1 MPGRYLSLGAALL
14 AAAFA
19 ATWLGLQPPA
29 VRPASAPAGAFS
41 AERAMVRLRA
51 VGGAAGD
58 GVPHP
63 VGSEANARVR
73 ERILAELR
81 DIGLAPRVAETTTC
95 GRYLHCMRVANV
107 VARVPGRGGGAPVLL
122 SVHYDSVPAGPGASD
137 DGSGVAIALEIG
149 RALLAEPAATDV
161 ILLIDD
167 AEEPGLGGAEAFLA
181 DPLAGR
187 MGAIVNLEARGTG
200 GPSLLFE
207 TVGPGEVVVRRFAE
221 RAPHPVG
228 NSLLSTVYSLL
239 PNDTDLTVLR
249 RLGVP
254 GANLAFVH
262 GAIRYHTPRDD
273 IAHLDPRSMQHQGAN
288 ALALVRGLAEP
299 TPDGAKGQAVWF
311 DLLGLGVVRF
321 PEGAALPLAIAALL
335 LALAAAAVDVRRART
350 STGRVALGVL
360 AVPLGAAAAAAMG
373 LGAGRAMGLDP
384 IFRPWV
390 ASPGPLVAAFF
401 LSGIAGAALPALL
414 LGGRAGPAGLRGGIR
429 IAFSTLAIALSLT
442 LPGTSYLLLVPALA
456 GGLAGLLA
464 SITDS
469 ELAPGGA
476 DLATMVAGC
485 LVLLPPAWLL
495 YPALGHLAGP
505 AAAATVALAALPVA
519 ALAGGLSL
527 RARLS
532 AAVAP
537 TLLAGVGLAAALALP
552 VADVDAPER
561 VIVYF
566 HQDAVTGRAR
576 ILAHSDLGRLPDPV
590 RAAAAFSSFVPRV
603 AFGWGRL
610 RPSFEAEATPL
621 PVPGPEVD
629 LLETSRDGDAVRLR
643 ARIRSPRGA
652 PELQIA
658 IPPTVNVRSF
668 AFDGRQVPLPVS
680 KLARWYGGWWVYQ
693 LPAGPAG
700 IVVVMEVTSPG
711 PFEIVV
717 ADQSSGLPP
726 AAAAVATARPPWAV
740 TLQEGDLTLFTRT
753 VRVEPA
759 R

>member
-1 MPGRYLSLGAALL
+1 MPGRYLSLGATLL

-19 ATWLGLQPPA
+19 ATWLGLKPPA

-51 VGGAAGD
+51 VLGAAGD

-63 VGSEANARVR
+63 AGSEANGRVR

-81 DIGLAPRVAETTTC
+81 DIGLAPRVTEITSC
-95 GRYLHCMRVANV
+95 GRYLHCMPVANL

-181 DPLAGR
+181 DPLAGKV
-187 MGAIVNLEARGTG
+187 GAIVNLEARGTG

-207 TVGPGEVVVRRFAE
+207 TVGPGDVVVRRFAE
-221 RAPHPVG
+221 GAPHPVG

-262 GAIRYHTPRDD
+262 GAIRYHTPKDD
-273 IAHLDPRSMQHQGAN
+273 IAHLDPRTVQHQGGN

-299 TPDGAKGQAVWF
+299 KPDGAKGQAVWF

-321 PEGAALPLAIAALL
+321 PGGAAPPLAIAALL
-335 LALAAAAVDVRRART
+335 LALAAAGMEVRRGRT
-350 STGRVALGVL
+350 GAGRIALGVL

-373 LGAGRAMGLDP
+373 FGAGRAMGLDP

-401 LSGIAGAALPALL
+401 LSGIAGAAIPALL

-429 IAFSTLAIALSLT
+429 IAFSVLAIALSVT
-442 LPGTSYLLLVPALA
+442 LPGTSYLLLAPALV

-464 SITDS
+464 SFTRS
-469 ELAPGGA
+469 EWTPAAA
-476 DLATMVAGC
+476 DLATTLAGS

-495 YPALGHLAGP
+495 YPALGHVAGA
-505 AAAATVALAALPVA
+505 AAAATVAIAALPLA
-519 ALAGGLSL
+519 ALAGALSL

-532 AAVAP
+532 AAAAP
-537 TLLAGVGLAAALALP
+537 ALLAVAGLAAALALP
-552 VADVDAPER
+552 VADVDSPER

-566 HQDAVTGRAR
+566 HQDAATGRAR

-590 RAAAAFSSFVPRV
+590 RAAAPFSSTAQV

-610 RPSFEAEATPL
+610 RPSFEAETAPL
-621 PVPGPEVD
+621 PVPGPEVEV
-629 LLETSRDGDAVRLR
+629 LETSRDGDAVRLR

-652 PELQIA
+652 PELQVA
-658 IPPTVNVRSF
+658 ISPTVTVRSF
-668 AFDGRQVPLPVS
+668 SFDGIQVPLPVS
-680 KLARWYGGWWVYQ
+680 KLARWYGGWWVYG
-693 LPAGPAG
+693 LPARPEG

-726 AAAAVATARPPWAV
+726 AAAAVASARPPWAV
-740 TLQEGDLTLFTRT
+740 TVQEGDLTLFTRT
-753 VRVEPA
+753 VRVEPE